1 VANTGYNSI
10 LDRLPIIDTM
20 GTDALT
26 AAQQSAIQR
35 ANVAAQQQNT
45 TLANSYGSP
54 SGTQTNY
61 SNTQGSYSGG
71 PGKSLYDALIAGGF
85 SPSAARTMYGI
96 AGAESGYR
104 GNAQGDLGLQNST
117 WGPSYGYFQVRTLK
131 GSKNGDDRNLQ
142 TLASGGLARQIAA
155 AYAISNGGRNF
166 GPWSTYNSGSYRKF
180 LPSFDTG
187 AWNIPQDTVAQ
198 IHQGEMVVP
207 PQAAEK
213 LRQTVGAPEALGIQP
228 QPSQQNPQQQQ
239 MMQPQGP
246 PPPPELNSYALSL
259 LKQMGRI

>member
-1 VANTGYNSI
+1 MGYTSI
-10 LDRLPIIDTM
+10 NDRLPIISSM
-20 GTDALT
+20 GTDALA
-26 AAQQSAIQR
+26 AAQQAAIQR
-35 ANVAAQQQNT
+35 ANLAAQQQQS
-45 TLANSYGSP
+45 TLANSYGSASTAQP
-54 SGTQTNY
+54 QSQGT
-61 SNTQGSYSGG
+61 YSGG
-71 PGKSLYDALIAGGF
+71 PGKSLYDALVAGGF
-85 SPSAARTMYGI
+85 SPAAARTMYGI

-104 GNAQGDLGLQNST
+104 PDAVGDVGLENST

-131 GSKNGDDRNLQ
+131 NGVDPNRNLSSLQ
-142 TLASGGLARQIAA
+142 SGGLAKQVAA
-155 AYAISNGGRNF
+155 AYAISNGGKNF
-166 GPWSTYNSGSYRKF
+166 QPWSTYNSGSYRKF